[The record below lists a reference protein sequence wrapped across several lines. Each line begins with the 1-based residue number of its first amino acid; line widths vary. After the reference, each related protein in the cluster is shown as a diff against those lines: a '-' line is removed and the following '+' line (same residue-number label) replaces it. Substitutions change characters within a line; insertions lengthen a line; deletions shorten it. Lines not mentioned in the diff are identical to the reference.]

1 MSYDWATYTIRK
13 YICLHVFYRRIKSG
27 HEHDRYD
34 NSSKRVY
41 VTPEFPKTL
50 NFHVLSSNLLASIK
64 YIV

>member
-13 YICLHVFYRRIKSG
+13 YRCLHVFYRPIKSG

-41 VTPEFPKTL
+41 VTPEFP
-50 NFHVLSSNLLASIK
+50 
-64 YIV
+64 